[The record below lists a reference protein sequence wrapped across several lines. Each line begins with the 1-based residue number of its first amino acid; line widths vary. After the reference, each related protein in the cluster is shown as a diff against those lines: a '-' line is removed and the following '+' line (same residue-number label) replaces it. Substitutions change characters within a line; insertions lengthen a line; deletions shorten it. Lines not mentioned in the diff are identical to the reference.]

1 MPILNHARRFLTE
14 QLASKINQMVIGS
27 DGTAAT
33 SDDGG
38 GRALA
43 RVVPNVRV
51 LDDQTILVEGVFGT
65 TYSFDAADV
74 QEILLQYKNEATTGV
89 GAGEF
94 IPIYRT
100 DIKSITKNEQNEIRI
115 SLIIEVN

>member
-1 MPILNHARRFLTE
+1 MPMLNHARRFLVE
-14 QLASKINQMVIGS
+14 ELAAKINQMVIGS
-27 DGTAAT
+27 DGTAAS

-38 GRALA
+38 ARALA

-51 LDDQTILVEGVFGT
+51 LDDQTILVEGTFGT

-74 QEILLQYKNEATTGV
+74 QEIVLQYKNEATAGT

-100 DIKSITKNEQNEIRI
+100 DIKAITKTAQNEIRI
-115 SLIIEVN
+115 SLILEVN

>member
-65 TYSFDAADV
+65 TYSFDASDV
-74 QEILLQYKNEATTGV
+74 QEVMVQHRDVATD
-89 GAGEF
+89 EF

-100 DIKSITKNEQNEIRI
+100 DIRPITKNTQNEIRI
-115 SLIIEVN
+115 SLLIEVN